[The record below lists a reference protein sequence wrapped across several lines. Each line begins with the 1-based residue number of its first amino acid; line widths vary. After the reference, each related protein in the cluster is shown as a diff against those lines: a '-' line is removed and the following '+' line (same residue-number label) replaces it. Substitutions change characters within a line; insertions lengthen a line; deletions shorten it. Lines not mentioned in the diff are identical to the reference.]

1 MSQTTNTN
9 SVKKVLQ
16 LKTSLFDGAGNEGV
30 STQLSG
36 ELLQGLHRIHGNVQL
51 TTRDFSTD
59 PVPYLDGAWLK
70 ALFTPAADRTQEQS
84 DKVAYSDALIAEL
97 QATDVLVIGVP
108 MYNFTVPAML
118 KSWTD
123 HVARAG
129 VTFKYTE
136 KGAVG
141 LVTGKKVYLVLALG
155 GKHDEGVTDHMRP
168 YLRTLLGFLGM
179 TDIEIVVADGLNMG
193 ETYRAQGLQQA
204 RDQIQTLLN
213 NESKS
218 NATGIET
225 RTELQGEAA

>member
-1 MSQTTNTN
+1 MIQTAQTNHTT
-9 SVKKVLQ
+9 KVLQ

-36 ELLQGLHRIHGNVQL
+36 ELLSSLHKAHGNLHV
-51 TTRDFSTD
+51 TTRDFSTE

-70 ALFTPAADRTQEQS
+70 ALSTPAVDRTQEQQ

-97 QATDVLVIGVP
+97 QAADVVIIGVP
-108 MYNFTVPAML
+108 MYNFAVPGML

-129 VTFKYTE
+129 VTFKYTD

-141 LVTGKKVYLVLALG
+141 LVTGKKVYLVLAMG
-155 GKHDEGVTDHMRP
+155 GRHDEGITDHMRP
-168 YLRTLLGFLGM
+168 YLRTILGFLGL
-179 TDIEIVVADGLNMG
+179 TEIEIVVADGLNMG

-204 RDQIQTLLN
+204 REQIQNLL
-213 NESKS
+213 
-218 NATGIET
+218 ATAGGT
-225 RTELQGEAA
+225 NSTQTEIRGEAA

>member
-1 MSQTTNTN
+1 MSNTTNTN

-36 ELLQGLHRIHGNVQL
+36 ELLAGLHRIHDNLHL

-70 ALFTPAADRTQEQS
+70 ALFTPAADRTEEQS

-97 QATDVLVIGVP
+97 QAADVLVIGVP
-108 MYNFTVPAML
+108 MYNFAVPGML

-129 VTFKYTE
+129 VTFKYTD

-179 TDIEIVVADGLNMG
+179 TDVEIVVADGLNMG
-193 ETYRAQGLQQA
+193 ETFRAQGLQQA
-204 RDQIQTLLN
+204 REQIETLLN

-218 NATGIET
+218 NATNIQS
-225 RTELQGEAA
+225 RTALRGEAA